1 MAAPQFK
8 AVLIATPQMRSESGL
23 TFRSKQSAVWPA
35 DPRGRRG
42 GREPAGKTCYL
53 PRFDIMDRILSPFRR
68 DGQASGRIVGNP
80 DITPTFEF
88 CPVGGHSPETRT
100 VGVFLFGLV
109 NERIGGDLASTEI
122 TRHTS
127 GLPSTCAVHTASRLR
142 RTAPGRR
149 TLSVVFL
156 MP

>member
-53 PRFDIMDRILSPFRR
+53 PRFRAAFFREEVA
-68 DGQASGRIVGNP
+68 DY
-80 DITPTFEF
+80 
-88 CPVGGHSPETRT
+88 PVGLLTVPTR
-100 VGVFLFGLV
+100 
-109 NERIGGDLASTEI
+109 RASILLWGFCEHGQV
-122 TRHTS
+122 R
-127 GLPSTCAVHTASRLR
+127 
-142 RTAPGRR
+142 
-149 TLSVVFL
+149 
-156 MP
+156 